1 MGAQVARPGRQ
12 LRALSGDGGLRF
24 TAQEPATAIQ
34 LRLSLPIVVFDNGE
48 YGEYG
53 EIRDEMR

>member
-1 MGAQVARPGRQ
+1 M
-12 LRALSGDGGLRF
+12 RALSGDGGLRF